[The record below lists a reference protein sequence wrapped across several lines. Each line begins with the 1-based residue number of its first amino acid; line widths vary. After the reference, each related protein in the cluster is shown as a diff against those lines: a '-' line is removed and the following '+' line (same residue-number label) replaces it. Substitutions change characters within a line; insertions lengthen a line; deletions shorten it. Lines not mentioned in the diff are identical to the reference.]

1 MIGQLHAYYTL
12 LNPIIML
19 ICVHILLQVRQASCG
34 TPTFL
39 ELDSE
44 KHLSVSQTSL
54 EVLSSD
60 ISANSDLDER
70 ELMWELIKDICY
82 ELDVDMVCYKI
93 LKNISALVQAD
104 RSVSQ

>member
-1 MIGQLHAYYTL
+1 M
-12 LNPIIML
+12 
-19 ICVHILLQVRQASCG
+19 QVRQASCG

-39 ELDSE
+39 ELESDE
-44 KHLSVSQTSL
+44 KGSSHSQTSL
-54 EVLSSD
+54 DVLSSD
-60 ISANSDLDER
+60 ISDTSDLDER

-104 RSVSQ
+104 RLGDIQQDFKLSSSFL